1 MVRISGVEIPAEK
14 RTEIALTYIYG
25 VGRKNALEILKKA
38 RIDPDKRTKDLTDQ
52 EVVRLQKT
60 VDTVPIEGI
69 LRKKISD
76 SIKRLKQISS
86 YRGTRHAARLPAR
99 GQRTRSNARTKR
111 GKRMT
116 IGAMKKQMLHKI
128 EKVKKEKGTG
138 E

>member
-86 YRGTRHAARLPAR
+86 YRGTRHAAGLPAR

>member
-25 VGRKNALEILKKA
+25 VGRKNALEILKNA